1 MSGLYPANGAP
12 PLSVAAY
19 HKGNLLGETMVLG
32 TLDGGGL
39 TLMTN
44 NTAAVTIDAN
54 QDVTVYGD
62 LVISGGISWTG
73 QLLAPDGTVA
83 LPAYSFTND
92 PDCGVYRIGANNI
105 GISANGVKQVD
116 ISASAIAF
124 AQAATFS
131 STVGAT
137 TISASGVFL
146 AGNGSVSA
154 CAFSF
159 TADPNSGVYSVG
171 ADQVGI
177 SAGGALKVSV
187 SGSTSSSTGGLVVT
201 SGTAADVRS
210 IVNTAG
216 TVTGVVR
223 QYFRNSDA
231 TRSFEIDA
239 DFTGAAESLVIQS
252 ESAGIA
258 ILTRAGQ
265 IQAIQNGS
273 VGTPT
278 YSFSGDPDC
287 GVYRIG
293 GDNLGVACNGAK
305 VLDVATTGLAVTG
318 AITASTSITATTT
331 VRGTTGMRTVMSTA
345 DVSNPPTDAE
355 CIAAF
360 GAAATVGA
368 GFFAFIDDN
377 AGHANEYLVFSDGTK
392 YWQVTATAC
401 A

>member
-131 STVGAT
+131 STIGAT

-159 TADPNSGVYSVG
+159 TADPNSGIYSVG
-171 ADQVGI
+171 ADEVGI
-177 SAGGALKVSV
+177 VAGGALKASI
-187 SGSTSSSTGGLVVT
+187 SGSTSASTGGLVIT
-201 SGTAADVRS
+201 SGTAADIRAVRE
-210 IVNTAG
+210 VAG

-223 QYFRNSDA
+223 HYFSNSDN
-231 TRSFEIDA
+231 TRTFEMDA
-239 DFTGAAESLVIQS
+239 DFTAASENLTIQS
-252 ESAGIA
+252 DSVGIVS
-258 ILTRAGQ
+258 LTRSGKMQ
-265 IQAIQNGS
+265 MIHS
-273 VGTPT
+273 GTEALPA
-278 YSFSGDPDC
+278 YSFP
-287 GVYRIG
+287 RIRIAG
-293 GDNLGVACNGAK
+293 YLEQVQ
-305 VLDVATTGLAVTG
+305 TTFDL
-318 AITASTSITATTT
+318 
-331 VRGTTGMRTVMSTA
+331 
-345 DVSNPPTDAE
+345 
-355 CIAAF
+355 
-360 GAAATVGA
+360 
-368 GFFAFIDDN
+368 
-377 AGHANEYLVFSDGTK
+377 
-392 YWQVTATAC
+392 
-401 A
+401 